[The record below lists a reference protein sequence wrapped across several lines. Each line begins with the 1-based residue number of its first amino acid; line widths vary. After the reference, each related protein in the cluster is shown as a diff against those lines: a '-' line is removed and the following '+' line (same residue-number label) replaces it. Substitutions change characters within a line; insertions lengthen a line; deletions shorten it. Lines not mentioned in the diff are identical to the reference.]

1 MMIKNFLHF
10 NRGQKIGILI
20 MLGLIVTSLL
30 AGWML
35 PRFVQPNT
43 ATTDTSFLTE
53 AAKFK
58 ESLVELERAKQNR
71 YPDYDNFYKPYPKK
85 TFEKEK
91 YELFAFDPNSA
102 DSATLVRLGLK
113 PYVAVNILRYRVKG
127 GKFRKPEDF
136 ARVYGI
142 TPEKF
147 EELKPFIS
155 FESNIAKVA
164 DENFSETENQEIKPE
179 KKNLKNGIAIELNT
193 ADTAAMLQIT
203 GIGPSTAR
211 GIARYR
217 NLLGGYHSIEQ
228 LKEVYG
234 MRPENFERI
243 RSNFTIDDSQI
254 KKINVNTASVD
265 RLKKHPYIKTFQKAV
280 AIYEYR
286 RKKVKLSGIEDLKVL
301 DELTGED
308 LSKLAPYLEFK

>member
-1 MMIKNFLHF
+1 MLKIFLHF
-10 NRGQKIGILI
+10 NRGQKIGIIIL
-20 MLGLIVTSLL
+20 LGLIVISLL
-30 AGWML
+30 AGWLL
-35 PRFVQPNT
+35 PRLVKPQLEVS
-43 ATTDTSFLTE
+43 DVSFLKE
-53 AAKFK
+53 AAKFR
-58 ESLVELERAKQNR
+58 ESLVEIERKKQSK
-71 YPDYDNFYKPYPKK
+71 YEDFDNFYKPYPKK
-85 TFEKEK
+85 TVENAK
-91 YELFAFDPNSA
+91 YELFAFDPNTS
-102 DSATLVRLGLK
+102 DSAAFVRLGLK
-113 PYVAVNILRYRVKG
+113 SYVAKNILKYRNKG

-179 KKNLKNGIAIELNT
+179 KKNLKNGIVIELNT
-193 ADTAAMLQIT
+193 ADTAAMLQIA